1 MEVIPYFGYMLARS
15 LSEKR
20 RQEPLAGKRNGS
32 PTITETAYWA
42 LKRAILQGRFP
53 EGAFLSEADV
63 TREFRIGRTPFREAC
78 NRLHHE
84 ELLEAVPRRGYMV
97 RKMSFRQVRDFFEL
111 RLFVESTVAELA
123 AVRATP
129 DQVSQLEKLACP
141 PLAAETREQQMEEL
155 TEANKRFH
163 LYIASTTANEEL
175 LKLMTQ
181 MMERSARISY
191 IELSSGRFHQ
201 PDLERYHRPI
211 VEAIRRR
218 DSLAAREAVVA
229 DITNAQMSTLG
240 HGFWQNRSG
249 GSIAGTFGAPAAV

>member
-1 MEVIPYFGYMLARS
+1 MVSRQIGRKARGAAS
-15 LSEKR
+15 AAK
-20 RQEPLAGKRNGS
+20 PNGS

-42 LKRAILQGRFP
+42 LKRAIVQGRFP

-63 TREFRIGRTPFREAC
+63 MQAYGIGRTPFREAC

-111 RLFVESTVAELA
+111 RLLVESTVAELA

-129 DQVSQLEKLACP
+129 DQIVQLEKLASP
-141 PLAAETREQQMEEL
+141 PLVAEGRDQQMEEL
-155 TEANKRFH
+155 TDANRRFH
-163 LYIASTTANEEL
+163 LYLASMTTNEEL
-175 LKLMTQ
+175 SKLMSQTL
-181 MMERSARISY
+181 ERSTRISY

-201 PDLERYHRPI
+201 PDLERFHRPI
-211 VEAIRRR
+211 VEAVRAR
-218 DSLAAREAVVA
+218 DAAAARQAMVA

-240 HGFWQNRSG
+240 HGFWHNRNGASAVTALSG
-249 GSIAGTFGAPAAV
+249 NPAGE